1 MRLLLDT
8 HIWLWNDLEPLKITP
23 GVHRELADFANEIWL
38 SPVSIWELTLLVQK
52 RRIHLKQDLQSW
64 IEESIED
71 LQLQEAAFTWEVA
84 RDLRLAQLRHGD
96 PGDQFLVATA
106 KAYDLTLVTADEELL
121 NVPGLKVL
129 ANR

>member
-8 HIWLWNDLEPLKITP
+8 HIWLWNDLEPLKITS

-52 RRIHLKQDLQSW
+52 RRIHLKQDLQLW

-84 RDLRLAQLRHGD
+84 RDLRLAQLPHGD

-106 KAYDLTLVTADEELL
+106 KAYDLTLVTADEKLL